1 MDRIGTYHI
10 KPFSTA
16 RKNISLI
23 IKEGW
28 KKHTIHALIEIDVTN
43 GKKQLKKYTEQTG
56 EKLSFTGWI
65 ITCAAKALS
74 EHKEIN
80 AIRKGRNKIIY
91 FDDVDVPIPVERT
104 MDGEKVPMAY
114 ILRKAN
120 EKNLLEITKEIR
132 SVQQQNV
139 QGSKQVLGTEFTLL
153 EKIAFKSPMFLKKI
167 LLFLVQHSPLLK
179 KKHMG
184 TLGVTAV
191 GMKGKFPG
199 WIIPLGGTTTILFV
213 IGGIIKK
220 PGVTENDAI
229 TVRDIIHVTV
239 AVDHDLID
247 GGPLGRFLER
257 FIDLCDQA
265 YGIPQI
271 NQEKNEK

>member
-10 KPFSTA
+10 RPFSTG
-16 RKNISLI
+16 RKNVSLI

-28 KKHTIHALIEIDVTN
+28 KKHTIHTLIEIDVTN
-43 GKKQLKKYTEQTG
+43 ARKKIKDYATQTG

-65 ITCAAKALS
+65 ITCAAKALT
-74 EHKEIN
+74 EHKELN
-80 AIRKGRNKIIY
+80 AFRKGRNNIIY

-104 MDGEKVPMAY
+104 MDNEKIPMAY

-120 EKNLLEITKEIR
+120 EKTLPEITEEIR
-132 SVQQQNV
+132 SVQKQEV
-139 QGSKQVLGTEFTLL
+139 KESKQVLGNKFTLL
-153 EKIAFKSPMFLKKI
+153 EKIAFKSPMFLKKL
-167 LLFLVQHSPLLK
+167 LLFMVQHRPLLK

-191 GMKGKFPG
+191 GMKGSLPG

-213 IGGIIKK
+213 IGGITKK
-220 PGVTENDAI
+220 PGVIENDTIAI
-229 TVRDIIHVTV
+229 REYLHVTI

-247 GGPLGRFLER
+247 GGPLARFLER
-257 FIDLCDQA
+257 FLDLCYQG
-265 YGIPQI
+265 YGIPTKEQ
-271 NQEKNEK
+271 NKKK

>member
-10 KPFSTA
+10 KPFSTQ
-16 RKNISLI
+16 RKNVTLI

-28 KKHTIHALIEIDVTN
+28 KKHTIHTLIEIDVTN
-43 GKKQLKKYTEQTG
+43 ARKKIRNYAEQTG

-74 EHKEIN
+74 DHKELN

-91 FDDVDVPIPVERT
+91 FDDVDIPIPVERT
-104 MDGEKVPMAY
+104 MDNEKIPMAY

-120 EKNLLEITKEIR
+120 EKTLLEITKEIR
-132 SVQQQNV
+132 AVQKQDV
-139 QGSKQVLGTEFTLL
+139 AGSKQVLGSEFTLL
-153 EKIAFKSPMFLKKI
+153 EKIAFKSPMILKKL
-167 LLFLVQHSPLLK
+167 LLFFVQRSPLLK

-191 GMKGKFPG
+191 GMKGSLPG

-213 IGGIIKK
+213 IGGITKK
-220 PGVTENDAI
+220 PGVIENDTIAI
-229 TVRDIIHVTV
+229 RDYLHLTI

-247 GGPLGRFLER
+247 GGPLARFLAR
-257 FIDLCDQA
+257 FLDLCDKG
-265 YGIPQI
+265 YGIPIQ
-271 NQEKNEK
+271 NKKE

>member
-10 KPFSTA
+10 KPFSTQ
-16 RKNISLI
+16 RKNVTLI

-28 KKHTIHALIEIDVTN
+28 KKHTIHTLIEVDVTN
-43 GKKQLKKYTEQTG
+43 ARRKIKDYANQTG

-74 EHKEIN
+74 DHKELN

-91 FDDVDVPIPVERT
+91 FDDIDIPIPVERT
-104 MDGEKVPMAY
+104 MDNEKIPMAY

-120 EKNLLEITKEIR
+120 EKTLLEITKEIR
-132 SVQQQNV
+132 SVQKQEV
-139 QGSKQVLGTEFTLL
+139 QESKQILGNKFTLL
-153 EKIAFKSPMFLKKI
+153 EKIAFKSPMFLKKL
-167 LLFLVQHSPLLK
+167 LLFIVQHRPLLK

-191 GMKGKFPG
+191 GMKGSLPG

-213 IGGIIKK
+213 IGGITKK
-220 PGVTENDAI
+220 PGVIENDTIAI
-229 TVRDIIHVTV
+229 REYLHVTI

-247 GGPLGRFLER
+247 GGPLARFLARFLE
-257 FIDLCDQA
+257 LCDQG
-265 YGIPQI
+265 YGIPI
-271 NQEKNEK
+271 DNEKE

>member
-10 KPFSTA
+10 KPFSTQ
-16 RKNISLI
+16 RKNVTLI

-28 KKHTIHALIEIDVTN
+28 KKHTIHTLIEVDVTN
-43 GKKQLKKYTEQTG
+43 ARKKIKNYTNQTG

-74 EHKEIN
+74 DHKELN

-91 FDDVDVPIPVERT
+91 FDDIDVPIPVERT
-104 MDGEKVPMAY
+104 MDNEKIPMAY

-120 EKNLLEITKEIR
+120 EKTLLEITKEIR
-132 SVQQQNV
+132 SVQKQEV
-139 QGSKQVLGTEFTLL
+139 QESKQVLGNEFTLL
-153 EKIAFKSPMFLKKI
+153 EKIAFKSPMFLKK
-167 LLFLVQHSPLLK
+167 LLLLIVQHRPLLK

-191 GMKGKFPG
+191 GMKGSLPG

-213 IGGIIKK
+213 IGGITKK
-220 PGVTENDAI
+220 PGVIENDTIAI
-229 TVRDIIHVTV
+229 REYLHVTI

-247 GGPLGRFLER
+247 GGPLARFLARFLE
-257 FIDLCDQA
+257 LCDQG
-265 YGIPQI
+265 YGIPI
-271 NQEKNEK
+271 DNEKE

>member
-10 KPFSTA
+10 RPFSTS
-16 RKNISLI
+16 RKNITLI

-28 KKHTIHALIEIDVTN
+28 KKHTIHTLIEIDVTT
-43 GKKQLKKYTEQTG
+43 GRKKLKNYAEQTG

-80 AIRKGRNKIIY
+80 AYRKGRNKIMY

-104 MDGEKVPMAY
+104 IENEKIPMAY

-120 EKNLLEITKEIR
+120 EKNLVEITKEIR
-132 SVQQQNV
+132 SVQKQTVNS
-139 QGSKQVLGTEFTLL
+139 SKQILGNKFTLL
-153 EKIAFKSPMFLKKI
+153 EKIAFKSPMFLKKL
-167 LLFLVQHSPLLK
+167 LLFIVKHSPKLR

-191 GMKGKFPG
+191 GMKGSLPG

-213 IGGIIKK
+213 IGGITKK
-220 PGVTENDAI
+220 PGVIENDKIAI
-229 TVRDIIHVTV
+229 REYLHITM

-247 GGPLGRFLER
+247 GGPLARYLER
-257 FIDLCDQA
+257 FIELTEQGYA
-265 YGIPQI
+265 IPD
-271 NQEKNEK
+271 E